1 MQRIAVIGLG
11 AFGSRLAQVLS
22 RAGDEVVAID
32 SDARAVARIKDDV
45 AVAVRLDAT
54 DQSALASQGVDE
66 VDAAIVGI
74 GERFESV
81 ALVVATLKEMGVKRI
96 IARAMSEIQGKIL
109 TKVGADELVSPERES
124 ADRWAHRLS
133 LPSLRQYVELGDNH
147 SLIYIPAP
155 ASFWNKTLKQLDLRA
170 KHQVNLVAVRRKMPT
185 TGDDGKPKPG
195 ATRDVVYVP
204 APEMQIFEGD
214 ILMVVGSNEALSDL
228 PSD

>member
-11 AFGSRLAQVLS
+11 AFGSHLARVLS
-22 RAGDEVVAID
+22 RSGDEVIAID
-32 SDARAVARIKDDV
+32 SDARAVARIKDEV
-45 AVAVRLDAT
+45 AVSVRLDAT
-54 DQSALASQGVDE
+54 DRTALEAQGVNE

-96 IARAMSEIQGKIL
+96 IARAMTDIQGTIL
-109 TKVGADELVSPERES
+109 RKVGADELVAPEQES

-133 LPSLRQYVELGDNH
+133 LSSLRQYVELGENH

-155 ASFWNKTLKQLDLRA
+155 AAFWDKTLKQLDLR
-170 KHQVNLVAVRRKMPT
+170 KKFKVNLVAVQRE
-185 TGDDGKPKPG
+185 KPKKDDDEAAGG
-195 ATRDVVYVP
+195 AMCGVVYVP
-204 APEMQIFEGD
+204 APETQILEGD
-214 ILMVVGSNEALSDL
+214 VLMVVGSNQALSEL